1 MEEWLPL
8 VKKSPLFYGIND
20 DELYT
25 LLKCCASEQVLYE
38 DGEYIFRM
46 GESVNKVLVL
56 LRGKACVIQE
66 NFWGHQEHIYH
77 IKEGELFGQS
87 YSCARTPVLPVS
99 VVAVG
104 GCETLFLN
112 YQRMITFCPLACDF
126 HTRFIHNMLRLV
138 SEHNVK
144 LENKLEHV
152 CRRTTREKLLSYL
165 SEQAMAKGGRDFDIP
180 HNRQELAE
188 YLCVDRSAM
197 SSELSKMRAEGI
209 LDFQKNH
216 FVLHDRGAGERREGA

>member
-99 VVAVG
+99 VVAEG

-112 YQRMITFCPLACDF
+112 YQRMITFCP
-126 HTRFIHNMLRLV
+126 RLV

>member
-99 VVAVG
+99 VVAEG

-126 HTRFIHNMLRLV
+126 HTRFIHNMLSMCAAGPPGKSFCPICQSRPW
-138 SEHNVK
+138 
-144 LENKLEHV
+144 
-152 CRRTTREKLLSYL
+152 
-165 SEQAMAKGGRDFDIP
+165 QKG
-180 HNRQELAE
+180 A
-188 YLCVDRSAM
+188 
-197 SSELSKMRAEGI
+197 GI
-209 LDFQKNH
+209 LTYPITARSWLSIS
-216 FVLHDRGAGERREGA
+216 VWTGALCPAS

>member
-1 MEEWLPL
+1 MEEYLHR

-20 DELYT
+20 NELYT
-25 LLKCCASEQVLYE
+25 LLKCCAAEQVPYE

-46 GESVNKVLVL
+46 GESVNKVLIL
-56 LRGKACVIQE
+56 LKGRARVIQE
-66 NFWGHQEHIYH
+66 NFWGRQEMIYH
-77 IKEGELFGQS
+77 IREGELFVES

-99 VVAVG
+99 VVTEG
-104 GCETLFLN
+104 PCEALFLN
-112 YQRMITFCPLACDF
+112 YQRMITFCSLACEF

-152 CRRTTREKLLSYL
+152 CRKSTREKLLSYL
-165 SEQAMAKGGRDFDIP
+165 SEQAISQGGRAFDIP

-197 SSELSKMRAEGI
+197 SNELSKMRTEGI

-216 FVLHDRGAGERREGA
+216 FVLHDRYEGEAREGA

>member
-46 GESVNKVLVL
+46 GESVNTVLVL

-87 YSCARTPVLPVS
+87 Y
-99 VVAVG
+99 
-104 GCETLFLN
+104 
-112 YQRMITFCPLACDF
+112 
-126 HTRFIHNMLRLV
+126 TRFIHNMLRLV

-216 FVLHDRGAGERREGA
+216 FVLHDRDTVERGEGA

>member
-1 MEEWLPL
+1 MEEFLHL
-8 VKKSPLFYGIND
+8 IKKSPLFYGIND

-25 LLKCCASEQVLYE
+25 LLKCCGADQVLYQ

-46 GESVNKVLVL
+46 GESVNKVMIL
-56 LRGKACVIQE
+56 LRGKACVLQE
-66 NFWGHQEHIYH
+66 NFWGRQEQIYH
-77 IKEGELFGQS
+77 IKEGEIFGES

-99 VVAVG
+99 VVTEGASQV
-104 GCETLFLN
+104 LFLN
-112 YQRMITFCPLACDF
+112 YQRMITFCSLACEF
-126 HTRFIHNMLRLV
+126 HTRFIHNMLRLM
-138 SEHNVK
+138 SEQNVK

-152 CRRTTREKLLSYL
+152 CQKSTREKLLSYL
-165 SEQAMAKGGRDFDIP
+165 SKHAIAQGSRDIDIP

-197 SSELSKMRAEGI
+197 SNELSKMRTEGI

-216 FVLHDRGAGERREGA
+216 FILHDRYDGAEREGA

>member
-1 MEEWLPL
+1 MEKYLHL

-25 LLKCCASEQVLYE
+25 LLKCCAGEQVPYE
-38 DGEYIFRM
+38 DGESIFRM
-46 GESVNKVLVL
+46 GESVNKVMIL
-56 LRGKACVIQE
+56 LRGRARVVQE
-66 NFWGHQEHIYH
+66 NFWGHQENIYYV
-77 IKEGELFGQS
+77 KDGELFGES

-99 VVAVG
+99 VVAEG
-104 GCETLFLN
+104 ACEVLFLN
-112 YQRMITFCPLACDF
+112 YQRMITFCPMACEF

-138 SEHNVK
+138 SERNVK

-152 CRRTTREKLLSYL
+152 CRRTTRDKLLSYL
-165 SEQAMAKGGRDFDIP
+165 SQQAIAWGSRDFDIP

-197 SSELSKMRAEGI
+197 SNELGKMRSEGI

-216 FVLHDRGAGERREGA
+216 FVLHDSHDGENRAGA

>member
-87 YSCARTPVLPVS
+87 YSCACGLKPP
-99 VVAVG
+99 
-104 GCETLFLN
+104 
-112 YQRMITFCPLACDF
+112 AC
-126 HTRFIHNMLRLV
+126 
-138 SEHNVK
+138 
-144 LENKLEHV
+144 
-152 CRRTTREKLLSYL
+152 CRLLS
-165 SEQAMAKGGRDFDIP
+165 IP
-180 HNRQELAE
+180 HSLQN
-188 YLCVDRSAM
+188 SAM
-197 SSELSKMRAEGI
+197 FLLVDSPG
-209 LDFQKNH
+209 
-216 FVLHDRGAGERREGA
+216 